1 MVGALLGLSVLLLR
15 QVGIKEVSQE
25 ALHPGG
31 LRVPSRIQSQAQD
44 PRWVE
49 VIGPGLGR
57 VETLDGAGQPDESL
71 ETLNVSA
78 AVVHQLV
85 FGDGSAAAG
94 RRVCRSQNTCRKA
107 RRR

>member
-1 MVGALLGLSVLLLR
+1 MLGLPVWQLS

-31 LRVPSRIQSQAQD
+31 LGVPSRRDQRWIHSQVQD
-44 PRWVE
+44 LCGVE
-49 VIGPGLGR
+49 SSRPSLGS
-57 VETLDGAGQPDESL
+57 VETLDGARQPDESL

-85 FGDGSAAAG
+85 FSHRTATAG
-94 RRVCRSQNTCRKA
+94 RWRSEQERIC
-107 RRR
+107 